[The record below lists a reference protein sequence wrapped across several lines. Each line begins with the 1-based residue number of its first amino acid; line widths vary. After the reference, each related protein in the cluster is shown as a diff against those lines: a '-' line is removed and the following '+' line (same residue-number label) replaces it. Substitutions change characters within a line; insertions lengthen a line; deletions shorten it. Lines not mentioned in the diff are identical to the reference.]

1 MKYIAR
7 LIFAVLLS
15 ATPFLPTAALAHSDH
30 NEPLSEM
37 QVLERAERHVH
48 NMAVDPDYLP
58 ELQLEGEWNG
68 ELTSSVAKKS
78 ARALILTVTNQQAN
92 RTVYLHM
99 DYYGGLYS
107 ANFSG
112 DFEGWK

>member
-1 MKYIAR
+1 MKHIAR

-15 ATPFLPTAALAHSDH
+15 ATPLLPTAALAHSNH
-30 NEPLSEM
+30 NEPLS
-37 QVLERAERHVH
+37 QTQLLERAERHVH
-48 NMAVDPDYLP
+48 NMAVDPNYLP
-58 ELQLEGEWNG
+58 ELQLDNDWNG

-78 ARALILTVTNQQAN
+78 ARALILAVTSQQDN

-112 DFEGWK
+112 DFAAWK

>member
-15 ATPFLPTAALAHSDH
+15 TTPLLPTAALAHSDH
-30 NEPLSEM
+30 NEPLS
-37 QVLERAERHVH
+37 QTQLLERAERHVH
-48 NMAVDPDYLP
+48 NMAVDPGYLP
-58 ELQLEGEWNG
+58 ELKLDDDWNG

-78 ARALILTVTNQQAN
+78 ARALILTVTSQQAD